1 MEAQRHITLIGILT
15 LVHSGLLVIVAV
27 LAFGV
32 LTGIGAVS
40 GDEDAL
46 LVLGIVGT
54 VLGGFLLLLSI
65 PGIIGGV
72 ALLQRARWSRMFMIV
87 LSAFKL
93 MDVPIG
99 TALGVY
105 TIYVMLRPDVI
116 EVLDPPTVRPV
127 PGMA

>member
-1 MEAQRHITLIGILT
+1 MEAQKHITLVGILT
-15 LVHSGLLVIVAV
+15 LVHSGLLVAVAI

-40 GDEDAL
+40 GDEDAF
-46 LVLGIVGT
+46 VVMGIIGT
-54 VLGGFLLLLSI
+54 VLGGFLLFLSV
-65 PGIIGGV
+65 PGIVGGI
-72 ALLQRARWSRMFMIV
+72 ALLQRARWSRIFMIV

-93 MDVPIG
+93 FDVPVG

-116 EVLDPPTVRPV
+116 AVLDPPAPQQSIAT
-127 PGMA
+127 A

>member
-1 MEAQRHITLIGILT
+1 MEAQKHITLVGILT
-15 LVHSGLLVIVAV
+15 LVHSGLVVAV
-27 LAFGV
+27 AILAFGV

-40 GDEDAL
+40 GDEDAF
-46 LVLGIVGT
+46 LVLGIIGT

-65 PGIIGGV
+65 PGIVGGI
-72 ALLQRARWSRMFMIV
+72 ALLQRARWSRVFMIV

-116 EVLDPPTVRPV
+116 AVLDPPPPQPVVATV
-127 PGMA
+127 

>member
-1 MEAQRHITLIGILT
+1 MEAQRHITLVGVLT
-15 LVHSGLLVIVAV
+15 LVHSGLLLLVSA

-46 LVLGIVGT
+46 LVLGIIGT

-65 PGIIGGV
+65 PGFIGGI

-87 LSAFKL
+87 LGAFKL
-93 MDVPIG
+93 FDVPIG
-99 TALGVY
+99 TALGAY
-105 TIYVMLRPDVI
+105 TIYAMLRPDVI
-116 EVLDPPTVRPV
+116 EVLDPPAVRPV

>member
-1 MEAQRHITLIGILT
+1 MEAQKHITLVGILT
-15 LVHSGLLVIVAV
+15 LVHSGLLVAVAI

-40 GDEDAL
+40 GDEDAF
-46 LVLGIVGT
+46 LVLGIIGT

-65 PGIIGGV
+65 PGIIGGI
-72 ALLQRARWSRMFMIV
+72 ALLQRAGWSRVFMIV

-93 MDVPIG
+93 MDVPVG
-99 TALGVY
+99 TALGAY

-116 EVLDPPTVRPV
+116 AVLDPPAVQPV
-127 PGMA
+127 VATA